1 MPLPALSA
9 EGCLCGIISPVK
21 IILASSSPRRAE
33 ILRQAEIPFEALTTN
48 SDESRRAGESP
59 VELVL
64 RLAEAKAR
72 AAASQVSGPAI
83 VLGADTEVVVDGDVL
98 GKPTSV
104 DDARAMLRRLSGR
117 VHDVITGLA
126 LIQMPEDILRAE
138 HEATRVAFATL
149 SEEEIAGYVATGEPF
164 DKAGAYAIQGIGGRY
179 IARIEG
185 CYFNVMGLPLARL
198 YRMLRELGWKE
209 S

>member
-1 MPLPALSA
+1 
-9 EGCLCGIISPVK
+9 VK

-33 ILRQAEIPFEALTTN
+33 ILRQAGIPFETLVTN
-48 SDESRRAGESP
+48 SDESRRDRESP

-72 AAASQVSGPAI
+72 AAASQTSGPGI
-83 VLGADTEVVVDGDVL
+83 VLGADTEVVVDGQVL
-98 GKPTSV
+98 GKPTSA

-126 LIQMPEDILRAE
+126 LIKMPGDTLRSE
-138 HEATRVAFATL
+138 HETTRVTFAAM
-149 SEEEIAGYVATGEPF
+149 SDEEITSYVATGEPF
-164 DKAGAYAIQGIGGRY
+164 DKTGAYAIQGAGGRY
-179 IARIEG
+179 VTRIEG

-198 YRMLRELGWKE
+198 YRMLREFGWKE
-209 S
+209 E